1 VPGPNLA
8 SCTEHD
14 TFCLNLV
21 QMRKISDEETA
32 DKDPTQKESGE
43 RSLGVLGLTAL
54 LFFNV
59 GGGPFGTEG
68 LQQSGG
74 PFFSVIGLLIL
85 SLVWSLPVGLMTAE
99 LGTAFPR
106 DGGYVLW
113 VEAAFGEFWAFQV
126 HSSNFLIMHSP
137 TEKSLRF
144 WLVRLVGGAGPPE

>member
-1 VPGPNLA
+1 MQKV
-8 SCTEHD
+8 
-14 TFCLNLV
+14 
-21 QMRKISDEETA
+21 SDEEA
-32 DKDPTQKESGE
+32 GNKAPTKKEGGE

-68 LQQSGG
+68 LQQAGG

-85 SLVWSLPVGLMTAE
+85 SVVWSLPVGLMTAE

-126 HSSNFLIMHSP
+126 RRAPAARNLVAPPRGHGTCVYILAHTAVF
-137 TEKSLRF
+137 F
-144 WLVRLVGGAGPPE
+144 WRMT

>member
-1 VPGPNLA
+1 MLPPCLA
-8 SCTEHD
+8 RAPRAAGCEIRIWQIHKNGQVKTYS
-14 TFCLNLV
+14 LNLEPM
-21 QMRKISDEETA
+21 QKISDEETA
-32 DKDPTQKESGE
+32 DKDTTQKESSE

-68 LQQSGG
+68 LQQAGG

-126 HSSNFLIMHSP
+126 HSYSSYLWIKLLI
-137 TEKSLRF
+137 
-144 WLVRLVGGAGPPE
+144 